1 MTTSETIRYRGYD
14 IVPRREWSKWCVS
27 VFSTRADLPLLS
39 QSTLGT
45 LNSRR
50 EEALVEAKQS
60 IDQILARIS
69 ES

>member
-1 MTTSETIRYRGYD
+1 MTRSETIRYRGYD
-14 IVPRREWSKWCVS
+14 IVPRREWSKWCVMS
-27 VFSTRADLPLLS
+27 SPRGPTCPYCHNPHWHV
-39 QSTLGT
+39 
-45 LNSRR
+45 NSRK